1 MTVPVSTR
9 SVDLDE
15 VQDAARART
24 ACTAMYSPETLKV
37 SNMISAVYLE
47 IAGDGVAVVGWQWCQ
62 SIEGNSAVRMVP
74 DRLWHDSNLVVKSG
88 DEVESRFW

>member
-24 ACTAMYSPETLKV
+24 ACTAMYRPETLKV
-37 SNMISAVYLE
+37 SNMISAVYLD
-47 IAGDGVAVVGWQWCQ
+47 IAGDGVAVAGWQWYRW
-62 SIEGNSAVRMVP
+62 IEEISAVRMVLN
-74 DRLWHDSNLVVKSG
+74 RTCADSYLVVKN
-88 DEVESRFW
+88 EVEVKSDF